1 MTSAPATKD
10 DLEAA
15 AHRLR
20 DQLRNDL
27 DRLRLEIRGDLER
40 ALRRQMWQMLGGG
53 VAIAGVVVA
62 LARL

>member
-10 DLEAA
+10 DLETA

-27 DRLRLEIRGDLER
+27 DRLRLEWRGDLEHAIHTLTWR
-40 ALRRQMWQMLGGG
+40 MLGGG